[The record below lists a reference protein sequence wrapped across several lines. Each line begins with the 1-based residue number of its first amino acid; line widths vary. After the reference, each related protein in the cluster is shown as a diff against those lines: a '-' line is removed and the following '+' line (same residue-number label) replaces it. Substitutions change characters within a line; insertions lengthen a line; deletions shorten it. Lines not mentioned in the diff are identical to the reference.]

1 MLVRRWF
8 FLMAGLAFF
17 GFSLGLVVRADIGL
31 APWDVFHQGVSQQ
44 IGWSLGTVIIAT
56 SFFVVLLWIPIRERP
71 GIGTLANAVLVGLW
85 VDVSL
90 WILPQELSSMTARL
104 VFLVVGIVV
113 NGVATG
119 LYIGARFGSG
129 PRDGLMTGLA
139 ARGFSVRVVRTIIEV
154 IVLVSGV
161 LLGGSIG
168 IGTVLFAVAIG
179 PIAHQAIPF
188 FTKFT
193 ALGEQPERS
202 RLHHSG

>member
-1 MLVRRWF
+1 
-8 FLMAGLAFF
+8 MAGLAFF
-17 GFSLGLVVRADIGL
+17 GFSLGLVVRADVGL
-31 APWDVFHQGVSQQ
+31 APWDVLHQGVSQQ
-44 IGWSLGTVIIAT
+44 IGWSLGTVIIAP

-90 WILPQELSSMTARL
+90 WILPEELSSMTARL

-179 PIAHQAIPF
+179 PIAHKPIPF

-193 ALGEQPERS
+193 ALGEQSERS

>member
-1 MLVRRWF
+1 
-8 FLMAGLAFF
+8 MAGLAFF
-17 GFSLGLVVRADIGL
+17 GFSLGLVVRADVGL

-90 WILPQELSSMTARL
+90 WILPEELSSMTARL

-129 PRDGLMTGLA
+129 W
-139 ARGFSVRVVRTIIEV
+139 
-154 IVLVSGV
+154 
-161 LLGGSIG
+161 
-168 IGTVLFAVAIG
+168 
-179 PIAHQAIPF
+179 
-188 FTKFT
+188 
-193 ALGEQPERS
+193 
-202 RLHHSG
+202 

>member
-1 MLVRRWF
+1 
-8 FLMAGLAFF
+8 MAGLAFF
-17 GFSLGLVVRADIGL
+17 GFSLGLVVRADLGL

-44 IGWSLGTVIIAT
+44 IGWSLGTVIVAT
-56 SFFVVLLWIPIRERP
+56 SFAVVLLWIPIRERP
-71 GIGTLANAVLVGLW
+71 GIGTLANAILVGIW
-85 VDVSL
+85 VDFSL
-90 WILPQELSSMTARL
+90 WILPDELSSMALRL
-104 VFLVVGIVV
+104 VVLVIGILV

-119 LYIGARFGSG
+119 FYIGARFGSG

-139 ARGFSVRVVRTIIEV
+139 ARGYSVRVVRTIIEA
-154 IVLVSGV
+154 IVLVSGI

-193 ALGEQPERS
+193 TPTSAGVPTQKIA
-202 RLHHSG
+202 

>member
-1 MLVRRWF
+1 
-8 FLMAGLAFF
+8 MAGLAFF
-17 GFSLGLVVRADIGL
+17 GFSLGLVVRADVGL

-71 GIGTLANAVLVGLW
+71 GIGTLANAVFVGLW

-90 WILPQELSSMTARL
+90 WILPEELSSMTARL

-113 NGVATG
+113 NGIATG

-161 LLGGSIG
+161 ILGGSIG
-168 IGTVLFAVAIG
+168 KIGR
-179 PIAHQAIPF
+179 AHV
-188 FTKFT
+188 
-193 ALGEQPERS
+193 
-202 RLHHSG
+202 

>member
-1 MLVRRWF
+1 
-8 FLMAGLAFF
+8 
-17 GFSLGLVVRADIGL
+17 
-31 APWDVFHQGVSQQ
+31 
-44 IGWSLGTVIIAT
+44 
-56 SFFVVLLWIPIRERP
+56 
-71 GIGTLANAVLVGLW
+71 
-85 VDVSL
+85 
-90 WILPQELSSMTARL
+90 MTARL

-179 PIAHQAIPF
+179 PIAHKAIPF

>member
-1 MLVRRWF
+1 
-8 FLMAGLAFF
+8 MAGLAFF
-17 GFSLGLVVRADIGL
+17 GFSLGLVVRADVGL

-90 WILPQELSSMTARL
+90 WILPEELSSMTARL

-119 LYIGARFGSG
+119 LYIGARFG
-129 PRDGLMTGLA
+129 
-139 ARGFSVRVVRTIIEV
+139 
-154 IVLVSGV
+154 
-161 LLGGSIG
+161 
-168 IGTVLFAVAIG
+168 
-179 PIAHQAIPF
+179 
-188 FTKFT
+188 
-193 ALGEQPERS
+193 
-202 RLHHSG
+202 

>member
-1 MLVRRWF
+1 
-8 FLMAGLAFF
+8 MAGLAFF

>member
-17 GFSLGLVVRADIGL
+17 GFSLGLVVRADVGL

-90 WILPQELSSMTARL
+90 WILPEELSSMAARL

-129 PRDGLMTGLA
+129 PRDG
-139 ARGFSVRVVRTIIEV
+139 
-154 IVLVSGV
+154 
-161 LLGGSIG
+161 
-168 IGTVLFAVAIG
+168 
-179 PIAHQAIPF
+179 
-188 FTKFT
+188 
-193 ALGEQPERS
+193 
-202 RLHHSG
+202 